1 MSNNRENIKLF
12 FEKEPRQKWL
22 LIGYCV
28 FILLFFALRVLRN
41 NQEFLFFSGVIAALY
56 YFYNNTLFS
65 FSILKYVYLTID
77 LLLCG
82 VFIMIGKE
90 SLSMLF
96 PLTTYLFLFFGR
108 ICFIKIAK
116 REPKI
121 DILLQNKSD
130 KLYTLFIM
138 FCIVSS
144 WIAILIKFMD
154 KQVV

>member
-22 LIGYCV
+22 LIAYCA
-28 FILLFFALRVLRN
+28 FILLFFALRILRN

-77 LLLCG
+77 LLLCL
-82 VFIMIGKE
+82 VFVLIGKE

-96 PLTTYLFLFFGR
+96 PLTTYLFLFMGR
-108 ICFIKIAK
+108 IVFINLFK

-121 DILLQNKSD
+121 DILLQKGSD
-130 KLYTLFIM
+130 RLYTVIVML
-138 FCIVSS
+138 CIISS
-144 WIAILIKFMD
+144 WIALLVKFMD

>member
-12 FEKEPRQKWL
+12 FEKESRQKWL
-22 LIGYCV
+22 LIAYCA
-28 FILLFFALRVLRN
+28 FILLFFALRILRN

-77 LLLCG
+77 LLLCL
-82 VFIMIGKE
+82 VFVLIGKE

-96 PLTTYLFLFFGR
+96 PLTTYLFLFMGR
-108 ICFIKIAK
+108 IVFINLFK

-121 DILLQNKSD
+121 DILLQKGSD
-130 KLYTLFIM
+130 RLYTVIVML
-138 FCIVSS
+138 CIISS
-144 WIAILIKFMD
+144 WIALLVKFMD